1 MKATQ
6 VLWWMVL
13 VAVLAGCGREEA
25 GRALEA
31 GSGRVVLDGDGLGM
45 AHVGLDTLDTVVH
58 FDDLGAEEFRGPALT
73 QAIARETV
81 HRHFKA
87 QGYFVEGQLPEHLT
101 DEDFLKLVV
110 SYDTTW
116 LVPING
122 NANPDGVV
130 SYWLMLP
137 YSSGRCWL
145 QDRALIV
152 DAGRGYR
159 IVHEDF
165 LPREFVVQRVEV
177 VNGRPMVVGMDR
189 DCNENVTRRMF
200 RMRL

>member
-1 MKATQ
+1 MKMMLKQ
-6 VLWWMVL
+6 WWL
-13 VAVLAGCGREEA
+13 VAVVLLAGCGGRSEAPSEA
-25 GRALEA
+25 GA
-31 GSGRVVLDGDGLGM
+31 GMVEKQEDSLGM
-45 AHVGLDTLDTVVH
+45 ANVALDTLDTVVH
-58 FDDLGAEEFRGPALT
+58 FEDLGAGEFRGPALT

-81 HRHFKA
+81 YRHFKA

-116 LVPING
+116 LVPLNG

-152 DAGRGYR
+152 DGGQGYR
-159 IVHEDF
+159 IVHENF

-189 DCNENVTRRMF
+189 DCDENVTRRMF